1 MDKQQKLKEVIEYI
15 SQLAEDNTIPRNIRR
30 GASTVKERLMKE
42 NESLDV
48 RLASAIFQLDEL
60 ANEPNIPMHGRTMIW
75 NIISHL
81 EALQKGE

>member
-1 MDKQQKLKEVIEYI
+1 MDKQQKLKEIIEYI